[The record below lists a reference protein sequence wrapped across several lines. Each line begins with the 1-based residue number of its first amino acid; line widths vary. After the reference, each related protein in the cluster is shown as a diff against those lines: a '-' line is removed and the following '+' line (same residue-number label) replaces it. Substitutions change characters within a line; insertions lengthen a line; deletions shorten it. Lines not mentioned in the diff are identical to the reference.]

1 MGGNMAAL
9 SATVM
14 PRPVGV
20 VPCLAWTSA
29 SLTFTE
35 GVLADAIPWDL
46 LSRQLV
52 TRTEFGEQGRET
64 LECMKSFMEK
74 IMKVAFE
81 KETCTNTLQTD
92 VLIFC
97 CNFFE
102 TFS

>member
-1 MGGNMAAL
+1 MLHGISMGGNMAAL

-52 TRTEFGEQGRET
+52 ARTEFGEQGQLDSVHLT
-64 LECMKSFMEK
+64 GW
-74 IMKVAFE
+74 
-81 KETCTNTLQTD
+81 TNS
-92 VLIFC
+92 C
-97 CNFFE
+97 
-102 TFS
+102 